1 MYINEF
7 LKLLYA
13 DLSAARDIT
22 DGDVSILEKTL
33 EEYVSNDNPTAE
45 QLTVEVMMEDAISG
59 LYFDLD
65 LLDAAIDSVQLFML
79 VDLGPKPEML
89 IQEYFKKIQEKYQL
103 KKAASEGEGEIE
115 YGDFKPDSRM
125 DWRDR
130 IKFRILDQEIFDIED
145 ALKHEGLPI
154 FGGYSCFEEWME
166 DQGESD
172 EDENGEDTDVEEFEE
187 AGERDVE

>member
-22 DGDVSILEKTL
+22 DGDVSILE
-33 EEYVSNDNPTAE
+33 N
-45 QLTVEVMMEDAISG
+45 ISG

-103 KKAASEGEGEIE
+103 KKAASEREGEIE

-130 IKFRILDQEIFDIED
+130 IKFRILDQEILDIED

-166 DQGESD
+166 NHNESD

>member
-22 DGDVSILEKTL
+22 DGDVSILEKTM

-79 VDLGPKPEML
+79 VDLGPKPEIL
-89 IQEYFKKIQEKYQL
+89 IQDYFKKIQEKYQL
-103 KKAASEGEGEIE
+103 KKAASEREGEIE

-130 IKFRILDQEIFDIED
+130 IKWRILDQEILDIED

-154 FGGYSCFEEWME
+154 FGGYSCFEAWME
-166 DQGESD
+166 DQNES
-172 EDENGEDTDVEEFEE
+172 GEDTDVEEFEE